1 MRIVKIMLSI
11 AFLLT
16 LMACSEDFKQG
27 AVEAAQGKSQDP
39 FAEPV
44 TPAAMPFITEETP
57 PAVYNAVV
65 QKLLAVN
72 PTINIAPQPGQLYYA
87 DVSDPITGRG
97 GFTVTTL
104 HGKRQ
109 SKGLASIARSY
120 LTENARKERVFS
132 SAVCHR

>member
-1 MRIVKIMLSI
+1 MRIVKIILSI

-27 AVEAAQGKSQDP
+27 AVEAAQGKSQDT

-44 TPAAMPFITEETP
+44 TPATLPFITEETP

-65 QKLLAVN
+65 QKLVAATPRV
-72 PTINIAPQPGQLYYA
+72 NIAPQPGQLYFA
-87 DVSDPITGRG
+87 RVSEPITGWG
-97 GFTVTTL
+97 GSVTPL

-109 SKGLASIARSY
+109 SKGLASIARNCP
-120 LTENARKERVFS
+120 TENAR
-132 SAVCHR
+132 